1 MALVSDSDTLT
12 LTERRTQLSI
22 DGTYGATLVESEVG
36 IDLID
41 ATPYGATLTES
52 GEADTPTKSGTDAI
66 TLTESASVSSQGGV
80 ITASDAFT
88 LTEGD
93 NQTRQRDATT
103 TDITLSE
110 VVGIDSAFSDS
121 DAGTLAEVVSIG
133 EPPAYYVNE
142 SDTGTLAEAFTLDA
156 TTTGIAAAD
165 TDTGTLVES
174 VTITITGIT
183 DAATLSEVVDVAAAL
198 VVTDALVLTETI
210 DDAAPLPSV
219 KSGVDAFTFSEGA
232 VSISLSASDAL
243 TLVEASGFD
252 VAFSGQA
259 VGKVTILYRMA
270 GTPTVY

>member
-52 GEADTPTKSGTDAI
+52 GEADNQAPTATDAL

-142 SDTGTLAEAFTLDA
+142 GDTGTLAEALTLDA
-156 TTTGIAAAD
+156 TAPS

-174 VTITITGIT
+174 VTIVVTGIT
-183 DAATLSEVVDVAAAL
+183 DAATLSEVIDVAAAL
-198 VVTDALVLTETI
+198 VVSDAFTLTFTAEEG
-210 DDAAPLPSV
+210 APSPYL
-219 KSGVDAFTFSEGA
+219 KYGTDAFTFSEGA
-232 VSISLSASDAL
+232 VSISLSVSDAL